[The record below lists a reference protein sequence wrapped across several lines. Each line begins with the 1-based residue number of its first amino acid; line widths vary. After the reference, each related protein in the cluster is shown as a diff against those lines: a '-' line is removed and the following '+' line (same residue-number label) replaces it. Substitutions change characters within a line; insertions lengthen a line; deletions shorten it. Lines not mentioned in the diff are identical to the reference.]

1 MHCVEFNCSFIWGTV
16 LIVFSDG
23 TAKGGDKIGENGC
36 EYLRE
41 EGVVQFKHRETSKV
55 LHFHGVKEAKVQ

>member
-1 MHCVEFNCSFIWGTV
+1 M
-16 LIVFSDG
+16 LSDG